1 MSPPQSSANTQG
13 RGSRSVEGH
22 DASEV
27 NMDTSRIVEEFEAT
41 WRELHAEKCD
51 NLERCES
58 FGGSSYCYCKRPAS
72 LAEAISG

>member
-1 MSPPQSSANTQG
+1 
-13 RGSRSVEGH
+13 
-22 DASEV
+22 
-27 NMDTSRIVEEFEAT
+27 MDTSRIVEEFEAT